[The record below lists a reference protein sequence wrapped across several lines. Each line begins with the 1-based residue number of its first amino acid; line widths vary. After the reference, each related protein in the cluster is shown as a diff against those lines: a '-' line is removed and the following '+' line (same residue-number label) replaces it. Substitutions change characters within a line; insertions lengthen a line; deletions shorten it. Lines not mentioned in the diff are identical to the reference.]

1 MQCPAGCGHCFRASS
16 PEGRGLLQVAGVLL
30 SGPRRLPLIDI
41 PTAPGLESRTA
52 LRDPPH
58 VRTRPSSSSSS
69 AASSSSRTTSSASN
83 PLSSSLS
90 SNSLFLHYSP
100 PLPRHPVF
108 LSSGSAPLTAGPVR
122 CSLLFVCV
130 AWVCVPSLCPVI
142 VCKSYSRSLP
152 SWSRDRLDE
161 GGPV

>member
-69 AASSSSRTTSSASN
+69 SSSAASSTSSANN
-83 PLSSSLS
+83 PLSLPPS
-90 SNSLFLHYSP
+90 SNSLFLHYS
-100 PLPRHPVF
+100 LPRFPVAVFPF
-108 LSSGSAPLTAGPVR
+108 LGLRFSDCWSGPV
-122 CSLLFVCV
+122 
-130 AWVCVPSLCPVI
+130 
-142 VCKSYSRSLP
+142 LP
-152 SWSRDRLDE
+152 SFRLR
-161 GGPV
+161 GVGVRAFTLPGNRM

>member
-52 LRDPPH
+52 LRDPPR
-58 VRTRPSSSSSS
+58 VRTRPSSSSSSSSS

-100 PLPRHPVF
+100 LLPRHRIPF
-108 LSSGSAPLTAGPVR
+108 LGLRSSDCWSGPV
-122 CSLLFVCV
+122 
-130 AWVCVPSLCPVI
+130 
-142 VCKSYSRSLP
+142 LP
-152 SWSRDRLDE
+152 SFRLR
-161 GGPV
+161 GVGVRAFTLPGNRM